1 MTFLDEAKQIRN
13 EVAKLRPDKR
23 RRYPEELRRRILN
36 WVDRAT
42 DAGQLEHQC
51 SKLIGVKAWRFT
63 QWRRLE
69 TRMAQAEA
77 DARTTK
83 AEAEAE
89 AELRTAEAEVGTAET
104 EPLALVPIAVSGL
117 AMGSPMSLVAPS
129 GYRVEGLSLEQ
140 VAALLRELA

>member
-36 WVDRAT
+36 WVERAT
-42 DAGQLEHQC
+42 DAGQFEHEC

-77 DARTTK
+77 AARTAK
-83 AEAEAE
+83 AEPEVRTATVEE
-89 AELRTAEAEVGTAET
+89 RTAEA

-117 AMGSPMSLVAPS
+117 AMGSAISFVAPS

-140 VAALLRELA
+140 AAALLRELA

>member
-42 DAGQLEHQC
+42 DAGQLEHEC

-83 AEAEAE
+83 AEAE
-89 AELRTAEAEVGTAET
+89 LRTAEAEAEVGTAET

>member
-36 WVDRAT
+36 WVERAT
-42 DAGQLEHQC
+42 DAGQLEHEC
-51 SKLIGVKAWRFT
+51 SKLIGVKAWRLT
-63 QWRRLE
+63 LWRRLE

-77 DARTTK
+77 DARK
-83 AEAEAE
+83 AE
-89 AELRTAEAEVGTAET
+89 AELRMAKAKPDVEAEMGAAEA

-117 AMGSPMSLVAPS
+117 AMGSPLSLVAPS

>member
-42 DAGQLEHQC
+42 DAGQLEHEC

-77 DARTTK
+77 DARTT
-83 AEAEAE
+83 EAE
-89 AELRTAEAEVGTAET
+89 AELRTAEAEAEVGTAET